1 MVANKPIKSGDTV
14 AVENPFAAVLYPD
27 KAGTNCDNCFVKLRS
42 AVPCPM
48 CAGVAFC
55 SVSCRDQAL
64 SGRYDQNCH
73 QYQSELRGFN
83 HGPLGL
89 HCTATVSTNEMT

>member
-55 SVSCRDQAL
+55 SVTCRDQAL
-64 SGRYDQNCH
+64 SGRYEQKFILTSFFYKSLLKNIN
-73 QYQSELRGFN
+73 YKLE
-83 HGPLGL
+83 
-89 HCTATVSTNEMT
+89 

>member
-55 SVSCRDQAL
+55 SVTCRDQAL
-64 SGRYDQNCH
+64 SGRYEQKLIFTSFFYKSLLKNIN
-73 QYQSELRGFN
+73 YKLE
-83 HGPLGL
+83 
-89 HCTATVSTNEMT
+89 